1 MINID
6 KLKQLGK
13 GKLIAAGVCVSLVL
27 GSVGYVGYYYQKG
40 YDIVYEEY
48 TIKQSMK
55 CNLASTFFSGK
66 RAEYAAKKAADV
78 QWSKIERAAANDNR
92 EYTWHQKLRV
102 NAFLSGGKSALYDFY
117 DECFGVE

>member
-13 GKLIAAGVCVSLVL
+13 GKLIAAGVCASLVL
-27 GSVGYVGYYYQKG
+27 GGVGYVGYYYQKG

-55 CNLASTFFSGK
+55 CNLASAFFSGQ
-66 RAEYAAKKAADV
+66 RAEYAAKKAAEV
-78 QWSKIERAAANDNR
+78 QWSKIERATANDNR
-92 EYTWHQKLRV
+92 EYTWYQKLRLQSQ
-102 NAFLSGGKSALYDFY
+102 LSGGKSAMCDFY